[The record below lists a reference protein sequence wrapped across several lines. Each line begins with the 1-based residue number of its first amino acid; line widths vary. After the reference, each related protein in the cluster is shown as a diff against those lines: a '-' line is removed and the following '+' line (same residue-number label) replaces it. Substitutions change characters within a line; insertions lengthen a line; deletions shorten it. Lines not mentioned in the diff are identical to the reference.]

1 LKCVNAP
8 YSRFGEEDNAEGS
21 PSQSREDWSHL
32 WPCFDCCCNDDDNTN
47 VVARLRQEDYHCT
60 TSVSKHKKTHDSRTI
75 ECSKI
80 SYSLNLPEKHILLAH
95 HFHKVDGK
103 DKQMI
108 RMVTSGIPLFKI
120 EAVLCKASL
129 LLKTPPSMSNI
140 ELPGGIE
147 PLIRIPHPKVI
158 ICAMLECVEQHCKEQ
173 VAGYRDWIAIIEKD
187 VNAQRDISNN
197 KLKGLEFNYDPY
209 VKLSETRIEL
219 GDVRQKLQYLLSS
232 IESLQEMTG
241 CPESCNRFSK
251 DSQAQQNNVTVP
263 EEARIRHS
271 RWRHQLEAA
280 RVRLIALKSNCQH
293 HNINVENLR
302 ERVKG
307 ILSMVCKPLHWS
319 ESAKSEN

>member
-1 LKCVNAP
+1 
-8 YSRFGEEDNAEGS
+8 
-21 PSQSREDWSHL
+21 
-32 WPCFDCCCNDDDNTN
+32 
-47 VVARLRQEDYHCT
+47 
-60 TSVSKHKKTHDSRTI
+60 
-75 ECSKI
+75 
-80 SYSLNLPEKHILLAH
+80 
-95 HFHKVDGK
+95 
-103 DKQMI
+103 
-108 RMVTSGIPLFKI
+108 MVTSGIPLFKI

-187 VNAQRDISNN
+187 VNAQRDLSNN
-197 KLKGLEFNYDPY
+197 KLKGLESNYDPY

-241 CPESCNRFSK
+241 CPESCNMLSK
-251 DSQAQQNNVTVP
+251 DSQAQQNNSAVP
-263 EEARIRHS
+263 EEARFRNS

>member
-1 LKCVNAP
+1 MKCVNAP
-8 YSRFGEEDNAEGS
+8 YSRFGEEDNNDKS
-21 PSQSREDWSHL
+21 PTQSREDWSHL
-32 WPCFDCCCNDDDNTN
+32 WPCFDCCCNDHDNTN
-47 VVARLRQEDYHCT
+47 VVASLRQEDYHCT
-60 TSVSKHKKTHDSRTI
+60 TSVSKHKKTHDPRTI

-80 SYSLNLPEKHILLAH
+80 SYSLNLRETNILLAH
-95 HFHKVDGK
+95 HFHKVDGEE
-103 DKQMI
+103 KQMI

-129 LLKTPPSMSNI
+129 LLKTPPPMSNI
-140 ELPGGIE
+140 ELSGGIE
-147 PLIRIPHPKVI
+147 PLTRIPHPKVI
-158 ICAMLECVEQHCKEQ
+158 ICVMLECVEQHCKEQ
-173 VAGYRDWIAIIEKD
+173 VAGYRDWIARIEKD
-187 VNAQRDISNN
+187 VNAQRDPSNSKPN
-197 KLKGLEFNYDPY
+197 DLEFNYDPY
-209 VKLSETRIEL
+209 VKLSETGIEL
-219 GDVRQKLQYLLSS
+219 GDIRQRLQFLLSS

-241 CPESCNRFSK
+241 CPESCNLFSK
-251 DSQAQQNNVTVP
+251 DSQDQQNNATVP

-307 ILSMVCKPLHWS
+307 ILSMVWKLLHWS